1 MSNNDPI
8 NPEIVNEENKKIN
21 KPGNGKKI
29 LAWILFIGAV
39 LYGISP
45 VDAIPDVIPV
55 LGISDDIVLGLITLA
70 NLIYQSR
77 RK

>member
-29 LAWILFIGAV
+29 LAWLLFIGAV

-45 VDAIPDVIPV
+45 VDAIPDVIPM